1 MLLDGTPTGME
12 NYLEGKC
19 YLSLDSQVYRDILI
33 SDGSVWIE
41 GAGRCML
48 EGAGECHERD
58 QLEPDFRGT

>member
-1 MLLDGTPTGME
+1 ME

-19 YLSLDSQVYRDILI
+19 CLSLDSQVYRDILI